1 MTSSVFNTDTLY
13 RLLIA
18 QVDDYAIFALDTDGR
33 VRTWNPGAERFKGYT
48 ADEIIGR
55 DFSVFYSPQD
65 VQRGLPSSLLARA
78 KAEGHVSDEGWRVR
92 KDGTRFWASVV
103 ITALRD
109 DLGQHVGFAKIT
121 RDLTERRAAE
131 ERHRELVAQ
140 EAAYTASREL
150 TGKLERTNEQLEAM
164 VVNAEEARD
173 ALAASERFARGI
185 LESIADPF
193 VVLDADWRYRFVNA
207 PAATMLERSAQA
219 GVASGES
226 AVGRSVWDL
235 FPDIVGSEQD
245 RQMRAAVELGV
256 TKAFET
262 FNVQRGEWSLVHC
275 YPLPDGGLAV
285 QWRDITE
292 ARRAEEASRYLARAS
307 DLLNRSLE
315 YEVTLGEL
323 ARLVVPELADWC
335 AVDIVDEDGVLG
347 RLVVAHVD
355 PAKVSF
361 AREFNERYP
370 ADPAAPTGSY
380 EVLRTSLPELYPE
393 VSDEMLVA
401 GARSDEHLRISRELG
416 IRSALLVPLSAGS
429 ATYGVLTLV
438 SAESGRRFGNADL
451 DLAMELAH
459 RAAIAV
465 QNARLHA
472 SAVRAQQAAEQAQH
486 VAENAN
492 RVKSQFLATMSHEL
506 RTPLNAIGGYV
517 QLLLLGVKGPI
528 SAEQADYLSRVT
540 RSQKYLLS
548 MIEDLLSFARI
559 EAGHMELRPAAMDP
573 GQLIEEVAAVV
584 APQVEAAG
592 LRLTRGPV
600 ADGVLMWADQERARQ
615 IVLNLITNAVKFT
628 LAGGSIGL
636 ACDADESRVCFRVH
650 DTGAGIPS
658 DKQEAI
664 FEAFVQLERDDRK
677 GGAGTGLGLA
687 ISRELARA
695 MNGDLTVESERGHG
709 STFILSLPRA
719 QDPTD

>member
-1 MTSSVFNTDTLY
+1 MTSSVFDTDMLY

-55 DFSVFYSPQD
+55 DFSVFYSPED
-65 VQRGLPSSLLARA
+65 LTRGLPSELLARA

-109 DLGQHVGFAKIT
+109 DQGEHVGFAKIT

-131 ERHRELVAQ
+131 ERQRELVAH
-140 EAAYTASREL
+140 EAAFAASREL
-150 TGKLERTNEQLEAM
+150 TARLERTNDQLEAM

-173 ALAASERFARGI
+173 ALAASERFARGS

-207 PAATMLERSAQA
+207 PAAAMMRRSPMS
-219 GVASGES
+219 GVGNGRFVGES
-226 AVGRSVWDL
+226 VWEL
-235 FPDIVGSEQD
+235 FPGIVGTEQD
-245 RQMRAAVELGV
+245 RQMRAVVELGV
-256 TKAFET
+256 PQSFEAF
-262 FNVQRGEWSLVHC
+262 NPVHGEWSLVHC
-275 YPLPDGGLAV
+275 YPLPDGGLAA

-292 ARRAEEASRYLARAS
+292 ARRAQEASQYLARAS
-307 DLLNRSLE
+307 DLLSRSLE
-315 YEVTLGEL
+315 YEVTIGEL
-323 ARLVVPELADWC
+323 ARLVVPDLADWC
-335 AVDIVDEDGVLG
+335 AVEIADEQGKLHQ
-347 RLVVAHVD
+347 LVVAHVD
-355 PAKVSF
+355 EAKVTF
-361 AREFNERYP
+361 AREFNAQYP
-370 ADPAAPTGSY
+370 SDPAASAGSY
-380 EVLRTSLPELYPE
+380 QVLRTGVPELYPDL
-393 VSDEMLVA
+393 SDEMIVA
-401 GARSDEHLRISRELG
+401 SARSEEHLRLSRELA
-416 IRSALLVPLSAGS
+416 IRSALLVPLSAGG

-438 SAESGRRFGNADL
+438 SSESGRRFGTADL
-451 DLAMELAH
+451 ELAVELAH

-472 SAVRAQQAAEQAQH
+472 SAVRAQQAAEHAQH

-517 QLLLLGVKGPI
+517 QLLLLGVKGPV
-528 SAEQADYLSRVT
+528 SAEQEDYLARVT

-559 EAGHMELRPAAMDP
+559 EAGHMELRLAAIEP
-573 GQLIEEVAAVV
+573 GQLIEEVTAVV
-584 APQVEAAG
+584 APQVEDAG
-592 LRLTRGPV
+592 LALTRGACP
-600 ADGVLMWADQERARQ
+600 DGVLMWADQERARQ

-628 LAGGSIGL
+628 PAGGSIDIE
-636 ACDADESRVCFRVH
+636 CEADPSHVRFLVR

-687 ISRELARA
+687 ISREMARA
-695 MNGDLTVESERGHG
+695 MHGDLTVQSERGQG

-719 QDPTD
+719 P